1 MYVQASNRILQLRDY
16 GARTAMATKIQPIC
30 IVSRIERSQNVNGVL
45 LDNTEVVTYQ
55 SIKVIKTSVNAM
67 KTRARI

>member
-1 MYVQASNRILQLRDY
+1 
-16 GARTAMATKIQPIC
+16 MATRIQPMC

-45 LDNTEVVTYQ
+45 LDSTEVVTYQ
-55 SIKVIKTSVNAM
+55 SIKVIKTSVTAM